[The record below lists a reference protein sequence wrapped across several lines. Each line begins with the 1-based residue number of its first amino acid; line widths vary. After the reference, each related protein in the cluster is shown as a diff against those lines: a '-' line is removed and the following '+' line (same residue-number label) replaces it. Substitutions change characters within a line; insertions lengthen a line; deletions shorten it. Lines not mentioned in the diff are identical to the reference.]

1 MNNISGSFELFSLG
15 GIIVI
20 FIGILSIIAIAVIL
34 ERFFYYRRVK
44 ILMDKAF
51 KEIKLALAAKDY
63 DKVLALIKSYGKLP
77 LATILKAGIEQAPY
91 VDMDELKEIIK
102 DEGFRQSYYMKRR
115 LTALSTIGTV
125 APLLGLLGT
134 VTGMIR
140 AFMVIANTMGNP
152 EALAG
157 GISEALFTTAAGL
170 TVAIPVIIFY
180 SILAGKNRL
189 LTIDME
195 EKMGQIMKY
204 LKGMRA
210 EDI

>member
-1 MNNISGSFELFSLG
+1 MNNITGSFELFSLG

-63 DKVLALIKSYGKLP
+63 DKVLALIKAYGKLP
-77 LATILKAGIEQAPY
+77 LTTILKAGIEQAPY

>member
-1 MNNISGSFELFSLG
+1 MNNITGSFELFSLG

-20 FIGILSIIAIAVIL
+20 FIGIQSIIAIAVIL

-44 ILMDKAF
+44 VLMDKAF

>member
-77 LATILKAGIEQAPY
+77 LATILKAGIEQVMPWY
-91 VDMDELKEIIK
+91 IRFLW
-102 DEGFRQSYYMKRR
+102 S
-115 LTALSTIGTV
+115 ALVVEKGHPSRIG
-125 APLLGLLGT
+125 
-134 VTGMIR
+134 R
-140 AFMVIANTMGNP
+140 
-152 EALAG
+152 
-157 GISEALFTTAAGL
+157 
-170 TVAIPVIIFY
+170 
-180 SILAGKNRL
+180 
-189 LTIDME
+189 
-195 EKMGQIMKY
+195 
-204 LKGMRA
+204 
-210 EDI
+210 